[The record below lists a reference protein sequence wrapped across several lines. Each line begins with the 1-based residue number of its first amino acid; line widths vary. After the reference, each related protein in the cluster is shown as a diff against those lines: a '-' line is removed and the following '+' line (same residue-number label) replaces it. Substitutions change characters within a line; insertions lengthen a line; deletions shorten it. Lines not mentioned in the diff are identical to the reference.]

1 MSLKKNM
8 YITTKMFFNVHLLLF
23 LSCIILFNLVIRLQQ
38 ELVVSVNCS
47 LLSCYAFYEIESIDY
62 LSGVDKAIASIK
74 NGKLKSRVTRNF
86 VLFFFNI
93 LFLLIFF
100 LFNFKSESIFLGIIS
115 YCVCLSLW
123 YFLEFIFRNPVVVF
137 SFSILYVFVWMIYY
151 KRFSIIYLN
160 PFYYVQSH
168 YGGVEMAGAGALSI
182 AILIISIF
190 LHKNRYLQNFTI

>member
-1 MSLKKNM
+1 MSLKKNT
-8 YITTKMFFNVHLLLF
+8 YITMKMFFNMHLLLF
-23 LSCIILFNLVIRLQQ
+23 LSCIVLFNLVIRLQQ

-47 LLSCYAFYEIESIDY
+47 LLSCYAFYEIESIDH

-86 VLFFFNI
+86 VFFFFNI
-93 LFLLIFF
+93 LFILIFS

-123 YFLEFIFRNPVVVF
+123 YFFEFILKNPVVVF
-137 SFSILYVFVWMIYY
+137 SFSVMYVFVWMIYY
-151 KRFSIIYLN
+151 KRVSVIYFN
-160 PFYYVQSH
+160 PFYYVQNH
-168 YGGVEMAGAGALSI
+168 YGSVEMVVVGAFSIAMLILSI
-182 AILIISIF
+182 L